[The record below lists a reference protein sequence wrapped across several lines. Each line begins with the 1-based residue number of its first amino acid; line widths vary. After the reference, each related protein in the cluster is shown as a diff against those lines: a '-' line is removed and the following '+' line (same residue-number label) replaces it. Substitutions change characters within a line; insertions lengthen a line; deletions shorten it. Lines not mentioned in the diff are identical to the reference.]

1 MKKTIRTLC
10 LLLIILTFV
19 FVTACADS
27 DTDYEIGNDEVN
39 NITINNINRKITYT
53 VTLDVTTD
61 DISAFKNTVTSK
73 CNEVGGYIQDNE
85 EIFDSGKCT
94 SADITYR
101 IPTEKL
107 DEFVSSIEGQG
118 GIENKTIKTNDITT
132 DYVNAE
138 AEKAALLER
147 KNQLTMLLNDSQI
160 SSAERMN
167 IINEISSVNTEIQKI
182 ELLISGYD
190 LDTMYSTVTL
200 NIDEPT
206 SFLDVFIPIFILFI
220 LPAAIPLIIL
230 SVKSFNRK
238 KRNQTTPYSYH

>member
-1 MKKTIRTLC
+1 MKKTLRALC
-10 LLLIILTFV
+10 LLFTILTFV
-19 FVTACADS
+19 FITACSSS

-39 NITINNINRKITYT
+39 NIVINNVNRKITYT

-61 DISAFKNTVTSK
+61 DISALKNKITAK
-73 CNEVGGYIQDNE
+73 CNEFGGYIQDNE

-107 DEFVSSIEGQG
+107 NEFVSSIEGQG
-118 GIENKTIKTNDITT
+118 GIDSKTIKSTDITT
-132 DYVNAE
+132 DYVDAE
-138 AEKAALLER
+138 AEKASLLER
-147 KNQLTMLLNDSQI
+147 KDQLAELLNDPELP
-160 SSAERMN
+160 SAERMN

-182 ELLISGYD
+182 ELMISGYD
-190 LDTMYSTVTL
+190 SDVMYSTVIL
-200 NIDEPT
+200 DINEPT

-220 LPAAIPLIIL
+220 LPAVIPLIIL

-238 KRNQTTPYSYH
+238 KRTQTTPYSYH